1 MKVEVFPTGPIMVNT
16 YLAYDDNGNA
26 FVVDPGRSKSE
37 SAEGNRN

>member
-16 YLAYDDNGNA
+16 YLAYDDKRNA
-26 FVVDPGRSKSE
+26 FVVDPGKSQ

>member
-26 FVVDPGRSKSE
+26 FVVDPGGVSPSLLK
-37 SAEGNRN
+37 AI